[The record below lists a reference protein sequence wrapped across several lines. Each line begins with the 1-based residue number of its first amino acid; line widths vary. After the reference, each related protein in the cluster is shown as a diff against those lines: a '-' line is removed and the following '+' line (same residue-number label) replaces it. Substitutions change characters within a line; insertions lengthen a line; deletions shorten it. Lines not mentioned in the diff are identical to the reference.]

1 MSERIYDFISKTL
14 AGEDKRLADFEGKV
28 MLVVNTA
35 SQCSFTPQYKRLE
48 ALYQDY
54 KHQGLEVLGY
64 PCNQFGG
71 QEPGGD
77 VEISKFCEL
86 NYGISFHMFSKV
98 EVNGEAADPLFKFL
112 KKEARGLMMSQN
124 IKWNF
129 TKFLVGRD
137 GRVIKRFAPTSVPDK
152 LTRDIEKALA

>member
-1 MSERIYDFISKTL
+1 MSERIYDFVSKTL
-14 AGEDKRLADFEGKV
+14 AGEDKKLADFEGKV

-35 SQCSFTPQYKRLE
+35 SQCGFTPQYKRLE